1 MKAVTIKEL
10 KQELNHRSPKEVMD
24 LCLRLTRF
32 KKENKELL
40 TYLLFEASY
49 EEGYINSVKEEID
62 EQFERVNTKS
72 PYFTRKSIRTIL
84 KNTRKYIRYSKNK
97 ETEVDLLLY
106 FCAKMKDFRPSIK
119 HNKRLQNLFNNLIES
134 IQKKITT
141 LHEDLQYDYEMEVN
155 NLID

>member
-10 KQELNHRSPKEVMD
+10 KQELNTRSPKEVMD
-24 LCLRLTRF
+24 LCLRLVRF

-49 EEGYINSVKEEID
+49 EEGYVESVKEEID

-72 PYFTRKSIRTIL
+72 PYFTRKSMRAIL

-97 ETEVDLLLY
+97 ETEVELLLY
-106 FCAKMKDFRPSIK
+106 FCKKMKNFKPSIEY
-119 HNKRLQNLFNNLIES
+119 NKRLQSMFDKLIES
-134 IQKKITT
+134 ISKKVSV
-141 LHEDLQYDYEMEVN
+141 LHEDLQLDFEME
-155 NLID
+155 IDTLLS

>member
-134 IQKKITT
+134 IQKKIIT

>member
-1 MKAVTIKEL
+1 
-10 KQELNHRSPKEVMD
+10 MD

-134 IQKKITT
+134 IQKKIIT